1 MATASTI
8 TTPGAGLDEAAHRA
22 FWDGVDHAYIPAPS
36 LNVPAGL
43 KLHTAADAEVD
54 PITFEVV
61 RHSLWNTNLE
71 HGSVLANLAVSPIL
85 LETRDFQ
92 TAILSESGELLFF
105 GPYLQYLGGFMDMVV
120 HNIIEKHGERV
131 RPGDMWLSN
140 DPWVGTAHQPDV
152 NVMCPVFIDDE
163 LFCWVANNAHQNDV
177 GGTLAGSFCPNAV
190 DIYFDPPCFPP
201 MRIVKNDEIDPELE
215 ALYKRQSRTP
225 VNVAL
230 DLRASVAGNHAAR
243 DRIIR
248 LVEKYG
254 KETVKGVMRGVLD
267 ASQLFF
273 EDILATIPDG
283 EWRERAYQE
292 VAVVGDRGAYRIET
306 RMRKEGNRLTV
317 TNEGTDPEVGA
328 INLPFAALRGT
339 MLATIN
345 VLAVPEQMGVIGG
358 AARQVDFD
366 PIPGTITCPDYGV
379 AVSPAGIFATE
390 LAMAMSN
397 ALITRM
403 LLCSDDPAVRSKALS
418 TTPAQW
424 HIHIHAGT
432 NQRGTYYVGPML
444 DAMIGTTGATASA
457 DGSFANGVW
466 WIPEGRGP
474 SVEVYER
481 DWPMLYLSR
490 REDPDSGGAGRR
502 RGGNGGSVTYMPHNG
517 EMAAGLYTSEGIPKS
532 SGILGGSPGNPGLTR
547 LKSGTDARERF
558 ARGELPGAIDE
569 LNGDETP
576 CYGKGEA
583 LILDNDSVLEWNWGG
598 SAGYGD
604 PVAREPERVAADVVS
619 GAVTVVE
626 AAHQYGVVVSDDGA
640 LDVDAT
646 DTRRTELRKARLKA
660 AGVDGDLKPLGSF
673 RLPEKGIAIGE
684 DIYIDR
690 DGGAYQCAHCGEQV
704 GSLAGHAKEM
714 MAVHQHPI
722 ADIGTHFHDPASYV
736 DDEIVWRE
744 FFCPG
749 CATRLASE
757 ICRPDDEVLVEIKLA
772 AQ

>member
-1 MATASTI
+1 MSI
-8 TTPGAGLDEAAHRA
+8 TTPTAAPQLDEEQHRA
-22 FWDGVDHAYIPAPS
+22 FWDGVDHAYIPAPG
-36 LNVPAGL
+36 LRVPDGL
-43 KLHTAADAEVD
+43 TLHTAADTEID

-61 RHSLWNTNLE
+61 RHGLWNTNQE
-71 HGSVLANLAVSPIL
+71 HGAVLSNLAVSTIL

-152 NVMCPVFIDDE
+152 NVMCPVFIGDE

-177 GGTLAGSFCPNAV
+177 GGTLAGSFCPNAQ

-248 LVEKYG
+248 MVEKYG
-254 KETVKGVMRGVLD
+254 KDTVKGVMRGVLD
-267 ASQLFF
+267 ASELSFK
-273 EDILATIPDG
+273 DILATIPDG

-306 RMRKEGNRLTV
+306 RIRKEGDRLTV

-345 VLAVPEQMGVIGG
+345 VLAVPEQMGVVGG
-358 AARQVDFD
+358 AARQVEFE

-424 HIHIHAGT
+424 HIHIHAGN

-444 DAMIGTTGATASA
+444 DAMIGTTGATASQ
-457 DGSFANGVW
+457 DGAFANGVW

-490 REDPDSGGAGRR
+490 HEDPDSGGAGRR
-502 RGGNGGSVTYMPHNG
+502 RGGNGGRVSYLPHNG

-547 LKSGTDARERF
+547 LKTGTDARAQF
-558 ARGELPGAIDE
+558 ASGTLPGGLDE
-569 LNGDETP
+569 LAGAESP
-576 CYGKGEA
+576 CYGKGDA
-583 LILDNDSVLEWNWGG
+583 LLLDDDSVLEWNWGG

-604 PVAREPERVAADVVS
+604 PLAREPERVGADVARGS
-619 GAVTVVE
+619 VTPGE
-626 AAHQYGVVVSDDGA
+626 ARHQYGVEVAPDGT
-640 LDVDAT
+640 VDAAAT
-646 DTRRTELRKARLKA
+646 EQRRLEARRERLAA
-660 AGVDGDLKPLGSF
+660 AGAHGEPKAVGSF
-673 RLPEKGIAIGE
+673 QLPEKGIAIGE

-690 DGGAYQCAHCGEQV
+690 DAGVYQCAHCGNEL
-704 GSLAGHAKEM
+704 GSLAGHAKEK
-714 MAVHQHPI
+714 MAMHQHPI
-722 ADIGTHFHDPASYV
+722 ADIGSHFHEPGTYV

-757 ICRPDDEVLVEIKLA
+757 ICRPDDEVLVEIRLA
-772 AQ
+772 G